1 MKLKIALFLLLM
13 VGLVSCGGND
23 LKSYANAVELV
34 EATKATIDLITAEE
48 FKAVMESDNSFYLI
62 DCRESEEFEVAC
74 IQGALSVPRGV
85 LEDEIANQ
93 APQKR
98 TTIYIYCDNG
108 QRSALAA
115 SVLPKLKYT
124 DVKLIEGGFEAWQ
137 QAYPELVEKEPVRG
151 AVKKAVAAPSGGCLC

>member
-1 MKLKIALFLLLM
+1 MKLKIVLFLLLM

-23 LKSYANAVELV
+23 FKSYANADDLV
-34 EATKATIDLITAEE
+34 EATKATIDLITPEE

-137 QAYPELVEKEPVRG
+137 QAYPDLVENEPVRG
-151 AVKKAVAAPSGGCLC
+151 TVKKAVAAPSGGCGG